1 MFRPHTRQESL
12 EIDSRPCSFKKS
24 SGNSSVQLTWE
35 NLCPMGLNKTPLGPV
50 TVDAQENLSLGPD
63 ANYTIYDYFP
73 LMVSN

>member
-1 MFRPHTRQESL
+1 
-12 EIDSRPCSFKKS
+12 
-24 SGNSSVQLTWE
+24 
-35 NLCPMGLNKTPLGPV
+35 MGLNKTPLGPV